1 MKRSRGSNPAN
12 VTPLNSEGDLNT
24 SPRRQA
30 WLDANLD
37 AETRRW
43 LDEDARYF
51 LHQSL
56 STPCLDVLAACAGPY
71 LQDLQGK
78 RILDFHGNSVHQV
91 GFGHPRVVEAI
102 QEQMQSLSFCSRR
115 YTNIPAI
122 KLAKKLA
129 ELAPGPL
136 GKILLAPG
144 GTSAIGIALKLARM
158 ATGRFKTV
166 SMWDSFH
173 GASLDAISVGGE
185 AIFRQGVGP
194 LLPGTEHV
202 PPPDAQHCPWGCGG
216 ECTLKCADYVEYVL
230 QKEGDVAAVVAE
242 TVRSSP
248 FIPPKGYWQTIRE
261 ACDRHGVLL
270 ILDEIP
276 NCLGR
281 TGKMFTV
288 EHYDIVP
295 DMLVIGKGL
304 GGGIF
309 PLAALIAREDLD
321 VAPGRALGH
330 YTHEKS
336 PVACAAA
343 LTTIQVLEE
352 ERLLENARVLGD
364 HALTRMHTMKQ
375 KYAAI
380 GDVRGLGL
388 LMGMELVKDRQTRE
402 RATDL
407 AEEVLY
413 RALGKGLNFKV
424 SMGNIITLAPP
435 LNITREQIDQA
446 LDILDACVS
455 EAAG

>member
-1 MKRSRGSNPAN
+1 MRRSRGSNPAD

-216 ECTLKCADYVEYVL
+216 DCTLKCAD
-230 QKEGDVAAVVAE
+230 
-242 TVRSSP
+242 
-248 FIPPKGYWQTIRE
+248 
-261 ACDRHGVLL
+261 
-270 ILDEIP
+270 
-276 NCLGR
+276 
-281 TGKMFTV
+281 
-288 EHYDIVP
+288 
-295 DMLVIGKGL
+295 
-304 GGGIF
+304 
-309 PLAALIAREDLD
+309 
-321 VAPGRALGH
+321 
-330 YTHEKS
+330 
-336 PVACAAA
+336 
-343 LTTIQVLEE
+343 
-352 ERLLENARVLGD
+352 
-364 HALTRMHTMKQ
+364 
-375 KYAAI
+375 
-380 GDVRGLGL
+380 
-388 LMGMELVKDRQTRE
+388 
-402 RATDL
+402 
-407 AEEVLY
+407 
-413 RALGKGLNFKV
+413 
-424 SMGNIITLAPP
+424 
-435 LNITREQIDQA
+435 
-446 LDILDACVS
+446 
-455 EAAG
+455 

>member
-1 MKRSRGSNPAN
+1 M
-12 VTPLNSEGDLNT
+12 
-24 SPRRQA
+24 
-30 WLDANLD
+30 
-37 AETRRW
+37 
-43 LDEDARYF
+43 
-51 LHQSL
+51 
-56 STPCLDVLAACAGPY
+56 
-71 LQDLQGK
+71 
-78 RILDFHGNSVHQV
+78 
-91 GFGHPRVVEAI
+91 
-102 QEQMQSLSFCSRR
+102 
-115 YTNIPAI
+115 
-122 KLAKKLA
+122 
-129 ELAPGPL
+129 
-136 GKILLAPG
+136 
-144 GTSAIGIALKLARM
+144 
-158 ATGRFKTV
+158 
-166 SMWDSFH
+166 
-173 GASLDAISVGGE
+173 
-185 AIFRQGVGP
+185 
-194 LLPGTEHV
+194 
-202 PPPDAQHCPWGCGG
+202 
-216 ECTLKCADYVEYVL
+216 
-230 QKEGDVAAVVAE
+230 VAE

-261 ACDRHGVLL
+261 ACDRHGALL

-321 VAPGRALGH
+321 VAPDRALGH
-330 YTHEKS
+330 YTHEKN

-343 LTTIQVLEE
+343 LATIQVLEE

-364 HALTRMHTMKQ
+364 YALTRMHTMKQ
-375 KYAAI
+375 KHAAV

-402 RATDL
+402 RAPDL

-413 RALGKGLNFKV
+413 RALGKGLNFKL

-446 LDILDACVS
+446 LDILDICVS
-455 EAAG
+455 EVAG